1 MSQFD
6 ISPDGTVRETTVS
19 QIVERLG
26 QMFPQTEPLAAEAN
40 LMVARA
46 YGALSGVVASYW
58 AEFGLTGHRYNVL
71 RLLLLADQK
80 RLPMK
85 EIAAGLNVGTTNVT
99 SLIDGLERDG
109 LVVRVGASED
119 KRVTYA
125 QLTPEG
131 EERLLAVY
139 PHSSTRLRKAW
150 AGLSNDEKRILIHLL
165 AKLRMHMQEASLTTD
180 VLEGIGSLMEPAAPG
195 AGKSGAQRRRPVRAA
210 Q

>member
-1 MSQFD
+1 MSQFE
-6 ISPDGTVRETTVS
+6 ISPDGLVRETTVA
-19 QIVERLG
+19 QIVDRLCEV
-26 QMFPQTEPLAAEAN
+26 FPETEPLAAEAN

-46 YGALSGVVASYW
+46 FGAVTGAVASYW

-71 RLLLLADQK
+71 RLLLLADNK

-109 LVVRVGASED
+109 LVARVGASDD

-125 QLTPEG
+125 QLTGEG

-139 PHSSTRLRKAW
+139 PHSSLRLRNVWSA
-150 AGLSNDEKRILIHLL
+150 LSNEEKRILIHLL
-165 AKLRMHMQEASLTTD
+165 AKLRMHMQQASLSADT
-180 VLEGIGSLMEPAAPG
+180 LESIGSLMEPAALSQE
-195 AGKSGAQRRRPVRAA
+195 AGRSKRRRPV
-210 Q
+210 QSGV